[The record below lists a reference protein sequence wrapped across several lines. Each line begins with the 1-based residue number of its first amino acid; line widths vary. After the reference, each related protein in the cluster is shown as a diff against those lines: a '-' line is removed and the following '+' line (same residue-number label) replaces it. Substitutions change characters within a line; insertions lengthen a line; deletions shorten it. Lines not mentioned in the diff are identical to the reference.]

1 MEGILSS
8 NRDNNDNNAELGE
21 MTDGIKPLPCSTS
34 NENRGA
40 RVVINISGQRYETF
54 EKTLEVFPNTLLGD
68 KERRQDFYDPVNNEL
83 FFDRNRVCFESILA
97 YYQTSGVLIR
107 PPNIPRKVFISD
119 IRFFDLGEQALLKA
133 GDGLERRVEKTK
145 HPLPKNE
152 IQRKV
157 WELFEYPETSNFA
170 RAVAI
175 WSVTIIILSIVL
187 FCVETLPQFQE
198 QPPPKL
204 TNETEVPIEAKE
216 KTGNPFFVIETFCI
230 TWFTLEYLIRFVF
243 SPNKWR
249 FFISALNM
257 IDLISII
264 PYYITLPMED
274 SSNVSSLA
282 VLRSVRLVR
291 VFRIFK
297 LSRYSRGLQILGYTL
312 KASLRELGLL
322 FFFLCMGVILFS
334 SAVYYAEISNED
346 ENAFLS
352 IPHSFWW
359 AIITMT
365 TVGYGDM
372 TPKTLGGKLVGC
384 FCAITGVLA
393 IALPVPVIVSN
404 FAYYYSREN
413 GRQQSANEDDEEDEH
428 EEGNEEQNGEI
439 KKKKKKGPSKLSCLA
454 MKNKNNVRNVKQ
466 RKKKRKTGTVKFPDA
481 VYNAIDANPGTD
493 HPNGLTNSI
502 NTKSNP
508 NKDRKH
514 SSSLLETIV

>member
-1 MEGILSS
+1 MEGIL
-8 NRDNNDNNAELGE
+8 DPEKENDSCTPEVGE
-21 MTDGIKPLPCSTS
+21 VMDGIASLPSNA

-40 RVVINISGQRYETF
+40 KVVINISGQRYETF
-54 EKTLEVFPNTLLGD
+54 EKTLETFPNTLLGD
-68 KERRQDFYDPVNNEL
+68 RERRKDFYDPINNEL
-83 FFDRNRVCFESILA
+83 FFDRNRICFESILA

-107 PPNIPRKVFISD
+107 PPSIPRKVFISD

-133 GDGLERRVEKTK
+133 GDYLEQRVQKSK
-145 HPLPKNE
+145 RPLPKNE

-157 WELFEYPETSNFA
+157 WELFEHPDTSSFA

-198 QPPPKL
+198 QSPKM
-204 TNETEVPIEAKE
+204 TNGTSMSSKAKKKTE
-216 KTGNPFFVIETFCI
+216 NPFFVIETFCI
-230 TWFTLEYLIRFVF
+230 TWFTLEYVIRFVF

-249 FFISALNM
+249 FFISVLNM
-257 IDLISII
+257 IDLVSII

-274 SSNVSSLA
+274 SSNVSSIA

-297 LSRYSRGLQILGYTL
+297 LSRYSRGLQILGHTL

-346 ENAFLS
+346 ENQFMS

-372 TPKTLGGKLVGC
+372 SPKTLGTYNLV
-384 FCAITGVLA
+384 
-393 IALPVPVIVSN
+393 
-404 FAYYYSREN
+404 
-413 GRQQSANEDDEEDEH
+413 
-428 EEGNEEQNGEI
+428 
-439 KKKKKKGPSKLSCLA
+439 CL
-454 MKNKNNVRNVKQ
+454 K
-466 RKKKRKTGTVKFPDA
+466 
-481 VYNAIDANPGTD
+481 I
-493 HPNGLTNSI
+493 
-502 NTKSNP
+502 
-508 NKDRKH
+508 
-514 SSSLLETIV
+514 

>member
-1 MEGILSS
+1 MEGFLSLGS
-8 NRDNNDNNAELGE
+8 DNNDMKQEV
-21 MTDGIKPLPCSTS
+21 MDGRSLHCCNS

-40 RVVINISGQRYETF
+40 KVVINISGQRYETF
-54 EKTLEVFPNTLLGD
+54 EQTLDIFPDTLLGD
-68 KERRQDFYDPVNNEL
+68 KQRRKDFYDPVNNEF

-107 PPNIPRKVFISD
+107 PPGIPRKVFISD

-133 GDGLERRVEKTK
+133 GDGLEQRVEKSK
-145 HPLPKNE
+145 RPLPKNN
-152 IQRKV
+152 IQRNV
-157 WELFEYPETSNFA
+157 WELFEHPDTSGLA
-170 RAVAI
+170 RGVAI

-198 QPPPKL
+198 ESPET
-204 TNETEVPIEAKE
+204 TNSTSVRGEAKK
-216 KTGNPFFVIETFCI
+216 KTENPFFVIETFCI
-230 TWFTLEYLIRFVF
+230 SWFTLEYVIRFVF

-249 FFISALNM
+249 FFISVLNM

-264 PYYITLPMED
+264 PYYISLPMED

-297 LSRYSRGLQILGYTL
+297 LSRYSRGLQILGHTL

-346 ENAFLS
+346 ENVFLS

-372 TPKTLGGKLVGC
+372 TPQTLG
-384 FCAITGVLA
+384 T
-393 IALPVPVIVSN
+393 
-404 FAYYYSREN
+404 
-413 GRQQSANEDDEEDEH
+413 
-428 EEGNEEQNGEI
+428 
-439 KKKKKKGPSKLSCLA
+439 
-454 MKNKNNVRNVKQ
+454 
-466 RKKKRKTGTVKFPDA
+466 
-481 VYNAIDANPGTD
+481 
-493 HPNGLTNSI
+493 
-502 NTKSNP
+502 
-508 NKDRKH
+508 
-514 SSSLLETIV
+514 